1 MGEVMLASTLGLE
14 GAERPIIIKTI
25 RSEHRTDASF
35 KARFLDEAR
44 VQAQLMHPGVAQVI
58 EATTDDESGESY
70 VAVEYV
76 EGRSLGDVRARALAM
91 NAAIAWPEAVA
102 ILTQAAEALAHVH
115 ERVDAAGRPL
125 SIVHR
130 DLSPQN
136 LMVAY
141 GGDVKII
148 DFGTARGENR
158 RCHTVAGVVFA
169 KPGYVAPEVANGDS
183 GDFRVDQYALGV
195 MLWELCAGRRFLQ
208 GEASEHMAS
217 VAKNERNLP
226 PIAAECGAPA
236 ALDAV
241 IAALTAFDREERY
254 RKTRSAA
261 RELGALL
268 AVAPPLPGGE
278 RGVRARIA
286 SLMDRL
292 FDGEAVRTRREF
304 QRLVAQARH
313 RVSTAKTPA
322 QPSAQAARVVEDE
335 TTGLLP
341 GTRYRV
347 LTELGRGAKSVVH
360 EAEHVDLG
368 RRVAVKVLR
377 AEFASSTEAEARIVR
392 EGRILSNLSI
402 DGVVRALDVGQTS
415 DGRPFSVLEKV
426 EGRSLDHRLAEGGIA
441 PWREAFELADRVLAV
456 LEPLHR
462 AGVVHRDLKPA
473 NVVVGDDGKVTLLDF
488 GLALS
493 RDELGATTG
502 GAEPSQSRSVAV
514 YGTPEYMAPEQ
525 VSRPDEVDGRADL
538 YALGVM
544 LYELVAGRLPF
555 TQGSAV
561 ALLEAKLQGGPEP
574 VPASAGLSEA
584 AAKLVSRALARHPS
598 LRFASAN
605 EMRVAVRSAL
615 SEPERRRTT
624 RRRRLSVA
632 LVAALGCALGF
643 GAWQLGAVRSVGARF
658 GAEQASAPLESARST
673 EAGGASSDEVVVT
686 VAAPALDSPAE
697 PVRPAPEPE
706 RELRATAGNDGLL
719 LSSSPAERASD
730 EPTKEALDAA
740 PALAAL
746 PTEAPGAGEPKATA
760 QAVATEA
767 PPPRETRATSRS
779 RKLDERPASKP
790 RRTADKKPERAG
802 ARASSKPKASE
813 KKPAPP
819 SAERKKKAKKRA
831 ER

>member
-1 MGEVMLASTLGLE
+1 MAPSSTSPAAPAARAPIGFSSSDLPRRFGRYVLLRRIAKGGMGEVMLASTLGLE

-44 VQAQLMHPGVAQVI
+44 VQAQLTHPGVAQVI

-91 NAAIAWPEAVA
+91 NAAIAWSEAVA

-195 MLWELCAGRRFLQ
+195 ILWELCAGRRFLQ

-241 IAALTAFDREERY
+241 IAGLTSFDREDRY
-254 RKTRSAA
+254 RATRSAA

-268 AVAPPLPGGE
+268 AGAPPLAGGE

-313 RVSTAKTPA
+313 RVSTAKTPP
-322 QPSAQAARVVEDE
+322 QPSARAERVVEDE
-335 TTGLLP
+335 TAGLLP

-347 LTELGRGAKSVVH
+347 LSELGRGAKSVVH

-368 RRVAVKVLR
+368 PSRRREGAPGGVRGLGRGRSAHRARRAHPLEAGDRRRRARTRRRADQRRSALLGTREDRRQVARSSPRRRRNGAVARGPRARGSPARGARASACGRRGASGSQAGQRRGRRRRQGDAARLR
-377 AEFASSTEAEARIVR
+377 A
-392 EGRILSNLSI
+392 
-402 DGVVRALDVGQTS
+402 
-415 DGRPFSVLEKV
+415 
-426 EGRSLDHRLAEGGIA
+426 
-441 PWREAFELADRVLAV
+441 
-456 LEPLHR
+456 
-462 AGVVHRDLKPA
+462 
-473 NVVVGDDGKVTLLDF
+473 
-488 GLALS
+488 
-493 RDELGATTG
+493 
-502 GAEPSQSRSVAV
+502 
-514 YGTPEYMAPEQ
+514 
-525 VSRPDEVDGRADL
+525 
-538 YALGVM
+538 
-544 LYELVAGRLPF
+544 
-555 TQGSAV
+555 
-561 ALLEAKLQGGPEP
+561 
-574 VPASAGLSEA
+574 
-584 AAKLVSRALARHPS
+584 RALAR
-598 LRFASAN
+598 RFG
-605 EMRVAVRSAL
+605 RDD
-615 SEPERRRTT
+615 
-624 RRRRLSVA
+624 RRRRAEPRAHGGRLRYARVHGTRAGVA
-632 LVAALGCALGF
+632 PRRGRWSRRPLRARCHPLRARRGPLAVHAGIGRRIARSQAAG
-643 GAWQLGAVRSVGARF
+643 RSRPGARERRASASQLRSSSRRRWPGIPACASPRRRRCAPRC
-658 GAEQASAPLESARST
+658 GAPSRSQSGDARRDADSCRSRSSQRSAARSASAPGSSALRAPS
-673 EAGGASSDEVVVT
+673 GGAST
-686 VAAPALDSPAE
+686 RCKRRFRR
-697 PVRPAPEPE
+697 VR
-706 RELRATAGNDGLL
+706 RH
-719 LSSSPAERASD
+719 
-730 EPTKEALDAA
+730 
-740 PALAAL
+740 
-746 PTEAPGAGEPKATA
+746 
-760 QAVATEA
+760 
-767 PPPRETRATSRS
+767 TSRWS
-779 RKLDERPASKP
+779 A
-790 RRTADKKPERAG
+790 RR
-802 ARASSKPKASE
+802 
-813 KKPAPP
+813 
-819 SAERKKKAKKRA
+819 
-831 ER
+831 

>member
-14 GAERPIIIKTI
+14 GAERPVIIKTI

-102 ILTQAAEALAHVH
+102 MLTQAAEALAHVH

-347 LTELGRGAKSVVH
+347 LAELGRGAKSVVH

-377 AEFASSTEAEARIVR
+377 VEFASSTEAEARIVR
-392 EGRILSNLSI
+392 EGRILSTLAI
-402 DGVVRALDVGQTS
+402 EGVVRALDVGQTS

-426 EGRSLDHRLAEGGIA
+426 EGRSLDHRLAEGGTA
-441 PWREAFELADRVLAV
+441 PWREVFELADRVLAV

-493 RDELGATTG
+493 RDESGATSG
-502 GAEPSQSRSVAV
+502 GAEANQGRSVAV

-561 ALLEAKLQGGPEP
+561 ALLEAKLQGGPDP

-584 AAKLVSRALARHPS
+584 AAELVSRALARHPS
-598 LRFASAN
+598 LRFASAA
-605 EMRVAVRSAL
+605 EMRAAVRSAL

-643 GAWQLGAVRSVGARF
+643 GAWQLGAVRSF
-658 GAEQASAPLESARST
+658 GAHFGAVQASAPLEVAPPT
-673 EAGGASSDEVVVT
+673 EGGEAPAEALGASGE
-686 VAAPALDSPAE
+686 APALDLPLEASQ
-697 PVRPAPEPE
+697 PAPEPAPE
-706 RELRATAGNDGLL
+706 AQAPDGDEAVLA
-719 LSSSPAERASD
+719 SSAPAPSPSD

-740 PALAAL
+740 PALAQ
-746 PTEAPGAGEPKATA
+746 PPSDAPGAAPPS
-760 QAVATEA
+760 VEA
-767 PPPRETRATSRS
+767 PRVRPSQQ
-779 RKLDERPASKP
+779 RPASKP

-802 ARASSKPKASE
+802 ARAGSKPKASE

-819 SAERKKKAKKRA
+819 SSERKKKAKKRA